1 VNSPIIIIPARMAST
16 RLPNKPLAD
25 IGGAPMIVRVWQQAV
40 ASRLGPVI
48 VACAEQEIADAVED
62 AGGVA
67 VMTDPDLP
75 SGSDRVWQALGKYD
89 PDGKYDIVVN
99 LQGDLPTIEPEALQV
114 VVSALTGSS
123 LDIATLAAEITD
135 MAERDNPNVVKAVF
149 APPGADDG
157 GQEWGKA
164 DDFTR
169 VNNQPDSATLYHHI
183 GIYAFRRD
191 ALARFVGLPPSAR
204 EIAVKLE
211 QLRALD
217 AGMTIAVACV
227 DTVPL
232 GVDTAADL
240 EQARSFFRARD
251 TD

>member
-1 VNSPIIIIPARMAST
+1 MNSPIIIIPARMAST

-149 APPGADDG
+149 APPDADDG